1 MGYPCRIGL
10 TCKNRVGSQVNPFLF
25 QVKKIGFGSCFFG
38 SGQKILTR
46 IAMSI
51 GGVVVVV

>member
-1 MGYPCRIGL
+1 MGYPG
-10 TCKNRVGSQVNPFLF
+10 RVRLRVNPFLF
-25 QVKKIGFGSCFFG
+25 RVKKIGFGSCFFG
-38 SGQKILTR
+38 LGQKILTR